1 MVNAPDSRSVVC
13 GFESIS
19 GSNRFLALLSLVVVA
34 LESSFVLFF
43 DDQYKNERKPVSY
56 RRMHVGPNRRHDR
69 REKERLSGQNI
80 EMPRHFIN
88 VKGYQTAERRHHW
101 NNFILFFYFPMD
113 KISG

>member
-1 MVNAPDSRSVVC
+1 MVNAPDSGSAVC

-19 GSNRFLALLSLVVVA
+19 GSNRFPALLSLMVVA
-34 LESSFVLFF
+34 SESSFVSFF

-56 RRMHVGPNRRHDR
+56 RRMHVGPNRRHDW
-69 REKERLSGQNI
+69 RERERLSGQNI

-88 VKGYQTAERRHHW
+88 VKGYQAAKTRHCC
-101 NNFILFFYFPMD
+101 NIFFFFYFPMD